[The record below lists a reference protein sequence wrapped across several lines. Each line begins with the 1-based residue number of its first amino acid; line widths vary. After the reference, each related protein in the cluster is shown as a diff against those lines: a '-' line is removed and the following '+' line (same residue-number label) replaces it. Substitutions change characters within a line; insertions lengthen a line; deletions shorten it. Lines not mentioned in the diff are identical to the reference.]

1 MSNGRGRIVVGVGGW
16 SFPGWRGPF
25 YPAGLAQKREL
36 AYAAEHLEI
45 QTADAARVADRIR
58 NAGAIFV
65 GAYSPVSLGDYCAGS
80 NHVLPTSG
88 TASFAS
94 GLNVTTFLKIVQ
106 LVHYDRDALREVSG
120 SILSLA
126 EAENLPAHGE
136 AVSARF
142 PADGVV

>member
-1 MSNGRGRIVVGVGGW
+1 VILVEDIDHGV
-16 SFPGWRGPF
+16 
-25 YPAGLAQKREL
+25 AVCD

-45 QTADAARVADRIR
+45 QTADAGAVAARIR

-80 NHVLPTSG
+80 NHVLPTGG

-94 GLNVTTFLKIVQ
+94 GLNVTTFLRAMQ
-106 LVHYDRDALREVSG
+106 LVDYDRAALADVSS
-120 SILSLA
+120 SILALSAA
-126 EAENLPAHGE
+126 EDLPAHGE

-142 PADGVV
+142 GDRTA